1 MRGKIKNLE
10 EKNKLQSDEVKKHIE
25 ENYLLTE
32 KYETVNRWL
41 MFSKKIIIKLT
52 WFLFR
57 YTFCFDQ
64 EVNENSTL
72 MNNLEKQI
80 EEAKCD
86 IKSANE
92 VVQELRAENESC
104 NLKFLLYHLQQIIHI
119 FISLLY

>member
-10 EKNKLQSDEVKKHIE
+10 EKIKLQSDEVKKHIE